1 MSRFASCSLQSQP
14 IAVQV
19 KHYDGYYG
27 GQGRMAQDLTADKY
41 VELYTLQAQEH
52 HDDNKTYRFVFV
64 ARSVRC

>member
-1 MSRFASCSLQSQP
+1 MSRFASCFLQSQP
-14 IAVQV
+14 TAVQV

-41 VELYTLQAQEH
+41 VELYTLQFHEYRH
-52 HDDNKTYRFVFV
+52 PVKTYRFVFV